1 MNLKFIQ
8 AMKNSHQ
15 PLLASRNIDKFGI
28 NLIGSPVQ
36 LKEILDSLILEE
48 NLDVLEPFFEQ
59 NEDTFTNVDKWNHS
73 QISGKNC
80 YCQLYENYYYFL
92 YKFLF
97 FFKFL

>member
-1 MNLKFIQ
+1 MNWKFIQ

-48 NLDVLEPFFEQ
+48 NLDVLEPFFEPY
-59 NEDTFTNVDKWNHS
+59 EDTFTNVDKWNHS
-73 QISGKNC
+73 QISGKK
-80 YCQLYENYYYFL
+80 LIL
-92 YKFLF
+92 STV
-97 FFKFL
+97 